1 MLRITATILQREM
14 SMSDSLQTNNRT
26 CGHCTA
32 CCQGWV
38 LIEVQGVEVSPGS
51 PCQHL
56 SKKGCGI
63 YSDRPKICSDFKCTW
78 LINEKNFPVWMRPDK
93 SNVIVA
99 SRNFEGTAVLVIFTT
114 DSTPTKKVTDFLKS
128 FSNEYNMPHILYEWK
143 KESGKYTKQLSYN
156 AYAPPGTE
164 AVLARMAE
172 SINHNGVI

>member
-1 MLRITATILQREM
+1 
-14 SMSDSLQTNNRT
+14 
-26 CGHCTA
+26 
-32 CCQGWV
+32 
-38 LIEVQGVEVSPGS
+38 
-51 PCQHL
+51 
-56 SKKGCGI
+56 
-63 YSDRPKICSDFKCTW
+63 
-78 LINEKNFPVWMRPDK
+78 MRPDK